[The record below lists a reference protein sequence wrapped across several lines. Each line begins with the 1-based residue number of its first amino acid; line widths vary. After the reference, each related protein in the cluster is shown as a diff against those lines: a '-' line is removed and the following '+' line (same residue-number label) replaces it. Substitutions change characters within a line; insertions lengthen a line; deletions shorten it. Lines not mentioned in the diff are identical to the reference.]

1 MDGIGHTPPDE
12 HSHRQPRQ
20 LIRGPGAWRLPV
32 RGVLLDLSVGTR
44 LFRDAQ
50 VYLHQGLL
58 GTPSQGLGIVGRFAV
73 GRGRMMTFVVIIG

>member
-1 MDGIGHTPPDE
+1 LPTTP
-12 HSHRQPRQ
+12 Q
-20 LIRGPGAWRLPV
+20 
-32 RGVLLDLSVGTR
+32 TR
-44 LFRDAQ
+44 LRARSPLEPEFGKLRLDAIGQEQVEHGFFRDAQ